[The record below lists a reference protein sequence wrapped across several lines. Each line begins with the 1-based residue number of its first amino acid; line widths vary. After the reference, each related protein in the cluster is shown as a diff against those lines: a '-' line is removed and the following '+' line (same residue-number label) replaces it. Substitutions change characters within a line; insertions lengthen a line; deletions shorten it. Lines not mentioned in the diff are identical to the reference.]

1 MPENSWLTVPSSK
14 NLDVEQGTYYIFS
27 KDNFYLDE
35 SRLEFETDS
44 RNTDD
49 VY

>member
-1 MPENSWLTVPSSK
+1 MTWDKLA
-14 NLDVEQGTYYIFS
+14 DRI
-27 KDNFYLDE
+27 DNFYLDE